1 MPREAIRVCWESRME
16 KPIKQE
22 FERHASAFEPTLTEK
37 FSLQIEEK
45 LSEY

>member
-1 MPREAIRVCWESRME
+1 MCVLGKAEWKAN
-16 KPIKQE
+16 KTE

-45 LSEY
+45 II